1 MSTSQITL
9 YHYSYRYPHVFQTQY
24 ILMEDAS
31 SNLII
36 SIYFL
41 IASLPI
47 AFLWHYFFT
56 YRFLSFAFIK
66 TVNTALSK
74 Q

>member
-1 MSTSQITL
+1 
-9 YHYSYRYPHVFQTQY
+9 
-24 ILMEDAS
+24 MEDAS